1 MAQPTGDAGAPT
13 PPTPL
18 DGDPP
23 SARRRSEF
31 QRRAQATLLL
41 EVAIADVTLGCHN
54 RAYLV
59 HRARDE
65 IARRARYGQRLS
77 LLLLTADGEVGPDED
92 ALKAIVAAANLA
104 LRPTDTLAR
113 WQGSDLVVLLPSTG
127 LAGASRLARRLCTH
141 VAASGTGNGPGA
153 RREHRR
159 RHCARQA
166 GRAGAAD
173 PACQGRPRRG
183 ARCRRRAGR
192 HRLSGPTSGLVSG
205 PVMPT

>member
-18 DGDPP
+18 DGDLS

-65 IARRARYGQRLS
+65 IARRSRYGQRLS

-141 VAASGTGNGPGA
+141 VAASGLATGRTLAASIGVATALGRQEGLELLIQRA
-153 RREHRR
+153 RVGLAE
-159 RHCARQA
+159 ARA
-166 GRAGAAD
+166 ARGGRVGI
-173 PACQGRPRRG
+173 G
-183 ARCRRRAGR
+183 
-192 HRLSGPTSGLVSG
+192 
-205 PVMPT
+205 

>member
-113 WQGSDLVVLLPSTG
+113 WQGGDLVVLLPSTG

-141 VAASGTGNGPGA
+141 VAASGLAT
-153 RREHRR
+153 
-159 RHCARQA
+159 
-166 GRAGAAD
+166 GRALAASIGV
-173 PACQGRPRRG
+173 ATALGRQEGLELLIQR
-183 ARCRRRAGR
+183 ARVGLAEARAAGGGR
-192 HRLSGPTSGLVSG
+192 VGIG
-205 PVMPT
+205 

>member
-13 PPTPL
+13 PPNPL
-18 DGDPP
+18 EGKPL
-23 SARRRSEF
+23 SVRRRSEF

-65 IARRARYGQRLS
+65 IARRSRYGQRLS
-77 LLLLTADGEVGPDED
+77 LLLLAADGEVGPDED

-113 WQGSDLVVLLPSTG
+113 WQGGDLVVLLPSTG

-141 VAASGTGNGPGA
+141 VAASGLATGHALAASIGVATALGRQEGLELLIQRA
-153 RREHRR
+153 RVGLAE
-159 RHCARQA
+159 ARAA
-166 GRAGAAD
+166 GG
-173 PACQGRPRRG
+173 GRVG
-183 ARCRRRAGR
+183 IG
-192 HRLSGPTSGLVSG
+192 
-205 PVMPT
+205 

>member
-141 VAASGTGNGPGA
+141 VAASGLAT
-153 RREHRR
+153 
-159 RHCARQA
+159 
-166 GRAGAAD
+166 GRALAASIGV
-173 PACQGRPRRG
+173 ATALGRQEGLELLIQR
-183 ARCRRRAGR
+183 ARVGLAEARAAGGGR
-192 HRLSGPTSGLVSG
+192 VGIG
-205 PVMPT
+205 

>member
-18 DGDPP
+18 DGDLP

-77 LLLLTADGEVGPDED
+77 LLLLTADGDVGPNED
-92 ALKAIVAAANLA
+92 ALRRSSRRRTWRCG
-104 LRPTDTLAR
+104 RPTPWRA
-113 WQGSDLVVLLPSTG
+113 
-127 LAGASRLARRLCTH
+127 
-141 VAASGTGNGPGA
+141 GTGAIWSSCCRVQDSPALAVWRGGSAPMSPLQGWRWAGNSPQA
-153 RREHRR
+153 SASPLRS
-159 RHCARQA
+159 A
-166 GRAGAAD
+166 GRKGWS
-173 PACQGRPRRG
+173 C
-183 ARCRRRAGR
+183 
-192 HRLSGPTSGLVSG
+192 
-205 PVMPT
+205 

>member
-13 PPTPL
+13 PPNPL
-18 DGDPP
+18 EGKPL
-23 SARRRSEF
+23 SVRRGSEF

-65 IARRARYGQRLS
+65 IARRSRYGQRLS

-141 VAASGTGNGPGA
+141 VAASGLAT
-153 RREHRR
+153 
-159 RHCARQA
+159 
-166 GRAGAAD
+166 GRALAASIGV
-173 PACQGRPRRG
+173 ATALGRQEGLELLIQR
-183 ARCRRRAGR
+183 ARVGLAEARAAGGGR
-192 HRLSGPTSGLVSG
+192 VGIG
-205 PVMPT
+205 

>member
-1 MAQPTGDAGAPT
+1 MLGRPHRR
-13 PPTPL
+13 TPL

-113 WQGSDLVVLLPSTG
+113 WQGGDLVVLLPSTG

-141 VAASGTGNGPGA
+141 VAASGLAT
-153 RREHRR
+153 
-159 RHCARQA
+159 
-166 GRAGAAD
+166 GRALAASIGV
-173 PACQGRPRRG
+173 ATALGRQEGLELLIQR
-183 ARCRRRAGR
+183 ARVGLAEARAAGGGR
-192 HRLSGPTSGLVSG
+192 VGIG
-205 PVMPT
+205 